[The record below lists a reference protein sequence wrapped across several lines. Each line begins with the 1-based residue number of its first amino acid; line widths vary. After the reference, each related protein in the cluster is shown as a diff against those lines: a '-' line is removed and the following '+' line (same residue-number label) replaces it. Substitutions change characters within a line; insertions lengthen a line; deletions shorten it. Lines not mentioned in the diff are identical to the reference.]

1 MAWQRTAL
9 GVGAIGALLLHHTG
23 GRTWGAVPGV
33 LGLLVAL
40 WLIAASEHRYV
51 RTIRKVEAG
60 RPAQSTT
67 MVRLLAGITLL
78 LAVSALLIVVLDVG

>member
-9 GVGAIGALLLHHTG
+9 GVGAIGALLLRTA
-23 GRTWGAVPGV
+23 GRTWGVVPGV
-33 LGLLVAL
+33 AGLLVAVV
-40 WLIAASEHRYV
+40 LIAASEHRYV

-78 LAVSALLIVVLDVG
+78 LAVSALLVVVLDVG